1 METTTLLKANI
12 KRHKGS
18 LIGILLLTFFV
29 AVALGTVLTV
39 WTNSGSYIQSEIE
52 RAGFGELTAWV
63 SGIPEHIDLSG
74 SISSL
79 PEIDRVETQRL
90 IYANYTINGQE
101 SDSEGQLITYMP
113 NEHRYKFFANDLSG
127 HAEQPN
133 HIAQGETYVSASMV
147 SMFGVEIGDTVT
159 FPIARA
165 GKNLTLTVKGFY
177 EDPFM
182 GSSMIGMKGFLINE
196 ADRNGALDIL
206 QNAGIDALARNG
218 AMLHIFPKAE
228 SKRTVSE
235 LNGILN
241 EQTAISE
248 YSEDVHSRDAIAG
261 FMLILQSAF
270 SGLLLAFAAVLL
282 FVVLVALSHS
292 IGSTIASDYVNMG
305 ILKTIGLTAWKL
317 RLLQL
322 LQYLLPILSGMLLGF
337 IAAVPLSRFVVSMTL
352 TTTGVLIPALPPV
365 LICIGVFV
373 SLLLLLIGFIL
384 IRTRKIEKV
393 SPMKAIRKEV
403 DNENGKITLVPSVL
417 GKGISLRLALR
428 QLISGKKRYI
438 GALIVATLLVFFA
451 SLVGRMNSWLGTDGK
466 GMMDAFNPAD
476 HDIGIQS
483 FGELTQE
490 KFEQTI
496 LTYTNITNTYVL
508 AMPSVAVNG
517 VDYTAN
523 VIDQPERFHILEGRT
538 CISDNEIVLT
548 EFVAK
553 NFGVSI
559 GDIVM
564 VRGDS
569 GSSEYTVSGIYS
581 CANDMGDNVG
591 LSREGYLKIGRD
603 HPNLWCWHYFLADP
617 SQKSVIAETLE
628 NSYGGDIHVH
638 ENTWPG
644 LLGIISAMQALVVF
658 MYAVVMIFI
667 LIVTVL
673 TGSKILAAI
682 FIFTFALTG
691 CSNSQ
696 TEREQG
702 DNASTGSQNSQ
713 TQNNRPNSESNN
725 SNNEHTNSAGATELE
740 VYFGDRGSAFIM
752 HLYDND
758 TAAAIARHVGTADWR
773 LPIYHYDDYDN
784 WEVMQYY
791 DIPSRYDIPSN
802 PESITLEKAGEVYY
816 SEPNRIILFY
826 GDAEVSGE
834 YTKVGYF
841 DFTEEFKSA
850 VENNPVLEGWGN
862 KIILISSAD

>member
-1 METTTLLKANI
+1 
-12 KRHKGS
+12 
-18 LIGILLLTFFV
+18 
-29 AVALGTVLTV
+29 
-39 WTNSGSYIQSEIE
+39 
-52 RAGFGELTAWV
+52 
-63 SGIPEHIDLSG
+63 
-74 SISSL
+74 
-79 PEIDRVETQRL
+79 
-90 IYANYTINGQE
+90 
-101 SDSEGQLITYMP
+101 
-113 NEHRYKFFANDLSG
+113 
-127 HAEQPN
+127 
-133 HIAQGETYVSASMV
+133 
-147 SMFGVEIGDTVT
+147 
-159 FPIARA
+159 
-165 GKNLTLTVKGFY
+165 
-177 EDPFM
+177 
-182 GSSMIGMKGFLINE
+182 
-196 ADRNGALDIL
+196 
-206 QNAGIDALARNG
+206 
-218 AMLHIFPKAE
+218 
-228 SKRTVSE
+228 
-235 LNGILN
+235 
-241 EQTAISE
+241 
-248 YSEDVHSRDAIAG
+248 
-261 FMLILQSAF
+261 
-270 SGLLLAFAAVLL
+270 
-282 FVVLVALSHS
+282 
-292 IGSTIASDYVNMG
+292 
-305 ILKTIGLTAWKL
+305 
-317 RLLQL
+317 
-322 LQYLLPILSGMLLGF
+322 MLLGF
-337 IAAVPLSRFVVSMTL
+337 IAAVPLSRFVISMTL

-673 TGSKILAAI
+673 TGSKILAAEQKDLGI
-682 FIFTFALTG
+682 YKAIGFQTNRLRLTFAL
-691 CSNSQ
+691 
-696 TEREQG
+696 R
-702 DNASTGSQNSQ
+702 
-713 TQNNRPNSESNN
+713 
-725 SNNEHTNSAGATELE
+725 
-740 VYFGDRGSAFIM
+740 FGM
-752 HLYDND
+752 
-758 TAAAIARHVGTADWR
+758 TA
-773 LPIYHYDDYDN
+773 
-784 WEVMQYY
+784 
-791 DIPSRYDIPSN
+791 
-802 PESITLEKAGEVYY
+802 
-816 SEPNRIILFY
+816 
-826 GDAEVSGE
+826 
-834 YTKVGYF
+834 
-841 DFTEEFKSA
+841 
-850 VENNPVLEGWGN
+850 
-862 KIILISSAD
+862 LISSIIGTILAAIFTDALVSTVMKLAGISNFASAPDILELLLPALIVTALFTGFGWLEARKIRKTDLTVLISE